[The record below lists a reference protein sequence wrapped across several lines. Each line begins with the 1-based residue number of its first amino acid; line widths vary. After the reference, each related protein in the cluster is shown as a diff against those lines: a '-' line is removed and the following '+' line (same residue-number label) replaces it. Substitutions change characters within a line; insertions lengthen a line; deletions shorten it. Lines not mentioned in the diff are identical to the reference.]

1 MMVLVIIMKYKNLFT
16 NILKLIISF
25 FLFFES
31 TYIQKFFVWIFHIKN
46 ITSSLA
52 TILNFTSNL
61 VILIL
66 LFLLF
71 RKDLIKEFK
80 VFKKNISN
88 NIDIGFKY
96 WLIGLAGMMISNIL
110 ITIIFQGGGAN
121 NEQQVQKMIQA
132 APLFMIINAG
142 IIAPI
147 NEEILFRKNF
157 RNIFKNNMIFILIS
171 GIFFGYLH
179 VSGATSLLQWAYI
192 IPYSSLG
199 IGFAIMYSK
208 TNTVF
213 TSICMHMMH
222 NTILTFI
229 SILL

>member
-1 MMVLVIIMKYKNLFT
+1 MKYENLFT
-16 NILKLIISF
+16 NIFKLIISL

-31 TYIQKFFVWIFHIKN
+31 IYIQKLFIWIFHIKK
-46 ITSSLA
+46 ITPSLV
-52 TILNFTSNL
+52 TVLSFTSNL

-71 RKDLIKEFK
+71 RKDIIKEFRI
-80 VFKKNISN
+80 FKNNISN

-110 ITIIFQGGGAN
+110 ITIIFQGGGAD

-132 APLFMIINAG
+132 APLFMILNAG
-142 IIAPI
+142 LIAPI

-157 RNIFKNNMIFILIS
+157 RNIFKNNIIFILVS

-179 VSGATSLLQWAYI
+179 VSGATSLLQWIYI

-222 NTILTFI
+222 NTVLTLI

>member
-1 MMVLVIIMKYKNLFT
+1 MILLVMIMKYENLFT
-16 NILKLIISF
+16 NIFKLIISL

-31 TYIQKFFVWIFHIKN
+31 IYIQKLFIWIFHIKK
-46 ITSSLA
+46 ITPSLV
-52 TILNFTSNL
+52 TVLSFTSNL

-71 RKDLIKEFK
+71 RKDIIKEFRI
-80 VFKKNISN
+80 FKNNISN

-110 ITIIFQGGGAN
+110 ITIIFQGGGAD

-132 APLFMIINAG
+132 APLFMILNAG
-142 IIAPI
+142 LIAPI

-157 RNIFKNNMIFILIS
+157 RNIFKNNIIFILVS

-179 VSGATSLLQWAYI
+179 VSGATSLLQWIYI

-222 NTILTFI
+222 NTVLTLI

>member
-1 MMVLVIIMKYKNLFT
+1 MILLVIIMKYKNLCT

-31 TYIQKFFVWIFHIKN
+31 TYIQKFFVWIFHIKK
-46 ITSSLA
+46 ITPSLV
-52 TILNFTSNL
+52 TILSFISNL
-61 VILIL
+61 VILIF

-80 VFKKNISN
+80 LFKKNVSN

-96 WLIGLAGMMISNIL
+96 WLLGLAGMMVSNIF
-110 ITIIFQGGGAN
+110 ITIIFQGGGAS

-132 APLFMIINAG
+132 APLFMILNAG
-142 IIAPI
+142 LIAPI

-157 RNIFKNNMIFILIS
+157 RNVFKNNIVFILVS

-208 TNTVF
+208 TNSVF

-222 NTILTFI
+222 NTILTLI

>member
-1 MMVLVIIMKYKNLFT
+1 MLVVIIMKYKNLVT
-16 NILKLIISF
+16 NIFKLIISL

-31 TYIQKFFVWIFHIKN
+31 TYIQKFLIWIFHIKK
-46 ITSSLA
+46 ITPSLV
-52 TILNFTSNL
+52 TVLSFTSNL
-61 VILIL
+61 FILIL
-66 LFLLF
+66 LLLLF
-71 RKDLIKEFK
+71 KKDIIKEFK
-80 VFKKNISN
+80 IFKNNISN
-88 NIDIGFKY
+88 NIDTGFKY
-96 WLIGLAGMMISNIL
+96 WLIGLAGMMVSNIL
-110 ITIIFQGGGAN
+110 ITIIFQGGGAD

-132 APLFMIINAG
+132 APLFMILNAG
-142 IIAPI
+142 LIAPI

-157 RNIFKNNMIFILIS
+157 RNIFKNNIIFILVS

-179 VSGATSLLQWAYI
+179 VSGATSLLQWIYI

-199 IGFAIMYSK
+199 ISFAIMYSK

-222 NTILTFI
+222 NTILTLI